1 MEAHSKIMSK
11 DTEILEVIKE
21 LAKTQ
26 GNRITLPL
34 LYRSVVK
41 KGIYTSSK
49 AIQSMLKKLEICGK
63 IKTNDLNSIELVE

>member
-1 MEAHSKIMSK
+1 MLYMTK
-11 DTEILEVIKE
+11 DQEILEVIKE
-21 LAKTQ
+21 LAKTE

-49 AIQSMLKKLEICGK
+49 AIQNTLKKLEICGK
-63 IKTNDLNSIELVE
+63 IKTNELNSIELVED